1 MKKTTEIAIEL
12 KKQVIRSCLGEMSSF
27 FEGET
32 ITSSPCKP
40 TLASL
45 SVSMQQAICL
55 RNNNAFAEGKPLN
68 ELLAKLVLQKIANQK
83 MSPPQRQRTKAI
95 MLKSMV

>member
-55 RNNNAFAEGKPLN
+55 DPLSELLN
-68 ELLAKLVLQKIANQK
+68 EKNIFSLGENFFKKRQFKSAKNYCTIDK
-83 MSPPQRQRTKAI
+83 
-95 MLKSMV
+95 